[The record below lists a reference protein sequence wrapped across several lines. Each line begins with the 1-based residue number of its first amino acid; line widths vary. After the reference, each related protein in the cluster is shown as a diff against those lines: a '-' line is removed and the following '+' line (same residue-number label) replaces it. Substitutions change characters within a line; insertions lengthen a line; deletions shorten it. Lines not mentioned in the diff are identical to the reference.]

1 MRPAFTLF
9 LWRRKT
15 MRTIGIV
22 EEEVKAKKGKEAS
35 KKPKEPKEPKDG
47 KDGSEK
53 K

>member
-1 MRPAFTLF
+1 
-9 LWRRKT
+9 

-22 EEEVKAKKGKEAS
+22 EEEVKAEKGKEAS
-35 KKPKEPKEPKDG
+35 KEPKDG

>member
-22 EEEVKAKKGKEAS
+22 EEEVKAEKGKEA
-35 KKPKEPKEPKDG
+35 PKEPKEPKDG